1 VLLEDE
7 PLGEEGLP
15 LLAMGDRTH
24 DGKERYRGVVKKEV
38 EEGRWKWG
46 SWAERELAVE
56 VDVLVDLVL
65 VDGICLEL
73 VEVWPWVLMID
84 FDDVISTV
92 SEMCRAKAEE
102 DERADVVG
110 G

>member
-1 VLLEDE
+1 MLLEDE

-84 FDDVISTV
+84 FDGVISTV